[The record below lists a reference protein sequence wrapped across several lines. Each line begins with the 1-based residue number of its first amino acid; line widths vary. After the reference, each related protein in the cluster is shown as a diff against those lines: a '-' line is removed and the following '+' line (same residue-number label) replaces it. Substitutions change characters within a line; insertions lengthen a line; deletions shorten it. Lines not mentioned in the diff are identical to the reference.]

1 MAKNF
6 FKRYIWLVDLIN
18 RRKYVSFKEINEAW
32 MRSPLNETGDPL
44 SERTFFNHK
53 DAIAGM
59 FGIEILND
67 RSLGFYIGRSDVGSD
82 ETSDWMLHT
91 LCLNNVLHENADM
104 KDRILM
110 EKVPSSERFLT
121 DIISAMRDFRVIS
134 LCYQSF
140 RHPEPFC
147 FNVRPYCVKYFKQRW
162 YLLGDSDLGLRIY
175 SLDRFVDMEE
185 LEEHFEIPKGFDAEE
200 YFGNY
205 FGVIIGEEPEDVK
218 IRVGPDDTDDAP
230 VFPFVWEKIEPLI
243 EGLPLVAHNSRFDEG
258 CLKSV
263 FKVYQMDYP
272 DYEFFDT
279 LAASRRHFGCALPN
293 HQLQTVAAACGYDL
307 TNHHHALAD
316 AEACAAI
323 AMKIL

>member
-218 IRVGPDDTDDAP
+218 IRVVPDQVKYFRTLPMHGSQRETVQEDGSSVFSYHIAP
-230 VFPFVWEKIEPLI
+230 TFDFVQEILSHGADVEVLEPAELRESVAGI
-243 EGLPLVAHNSRFDEG
+243 IAGMASRYGLPVSR
-258 CLKSV
+258 
-263 FKVYQMDYP
+263 
-272 DYEFFDT
+272 
-279 LAASRRHFGCALPN
+279 
-293 HQLQTVAAACGYDL
+293 
-307 TNHHHALAD
+307 
-316 AEACAAI
+316 
-323 AMKIL
+323 

>member
-1 MAKNF
+1 MQLNKPLFLGTSKYSWIMAKNF

-18 RRKYVSFKEINEAW
+18 RRKYVSFKEISEAW
-32 MRSPLNETGDPL
+32 RRSPLNETGEPL

-91 LCLNNVLHENADM
+91 LCLNNMLHENADM

-110 EKVPSSERFLT
+110 EKIPSSERFLT

-218 IRVGPDDTDDAP
+218 IRVVPDQVKYFRTLPLHGSQRETVQEDGSSVFSYHIAP
-230 VFPFVWEKIEPLI
+230 TFDFVQEILSHGADVEVLEPAELRESI
-243 EGLPLVAHNSRFDEG
+243 ADNVAGMASRYGLPVSR
-258 CLKSV
+258 
-263 FKVYQMDYP
+263 
-272 DYEFFDT
+272 
-279 LAASRRHFGCALPN
+279 
-293 HQLQTVAAACGYDL
+293 
-307 TNHHHALAD
+307 
-316 AEACAAI
+316 
-323 AMKIL
+323 

>member
-134 LCYQSF
+134 LCYQNF

-218 IRVGPDDTDDAP
+218 IRVVPDQVKYFRTLPMHGSQRETVQEDGSSVFSYHIAP
-230 VFPFVWEKIEPLI
+230 TFDFVQEILSHGADVEVLEPAELRESVADI
-243 EGLPLVAHNSRFDEG
+243 IAGMASRYGLPVSR
-258 CLKSV
+258 
-263 FKVYQMDYP
+263 
-272 DYEFFDT
+272 
-279 LAASRRHFGCALPN
+279 
-293 HQLQTVAAACGYDL
+293 
-307 TNHHHALAD
+307 
-316 AEACAAI
+316 
-323 AMKIL
+323 

>member
-91 LCLNNVLHENADM
+91 LCLNNMLHENADM

-121 DIISAMRDFRVIS
+121 DIISAMRDFRVIR

-218 IRVGPDDTDDAP
+218 IRVVPDQVKYFRTLPMHGSQRETVQEDGSSVFSYHIAP
-230 VFPFVWEKIEPLI
+230 TFDFVQEILSHGADVEVLEPAELRESI
-243 EGLPLVAHNSRFDEG
+243 ADIIAGMASRYGLPVSR
-258 CLKSV
+258 
-263 FKVYQMDYP
+263 
-272 DYEFFDT
+272 
-279 LAASRRHFGCALPN
+279 
-293 HQLQTVAAACGYDL
+293 
-307 TNHHHALAD
+307 
-316 AEACAAI
+316 
-323 AMKIL
+323 

>member
-18 RRKYVSFKEINEAW
+18 RRKYVSFKEISEAW

-110 EKVPSSERFLT
+110 EKAPSSERFLT
-121 DIISAMRDFRVIS
+121 DIISAMRDFRVIR

-140 RHPEPFC
+140 RHQEPFC

-218 IRVGPDDTDDAP
+218 IRVVPDQVKYFRTLPMHGSQRETVQEDGSSVFSYHIAP
-230 VFPFVWEKIEPLI
+230 TLDFVQEILSHGADVEVLEPAELRESVADI
-243 EGLPLVAHNSRFDEG
+243 IAGMASRYGLPVSR
-258 CLKSV
+258 
-263 FKVYQMDYP
+263 
-272 DYEFFDT
+272 
-279 LAASRRHFGCALPN
+279 
-293 HQLQTVAAACGYDL
+293 
-307 TNHHHALAD
+307 
-316 AEACAAI
+316 
-323 AMKIL
+323 

>member
-121 DIISAMRDFRVIS
+121 DIISAMRDFRVIR

-218 IRVGPDDTDDAP
+218 IRVVPDQVKYFRTLPLHGSQRETVQEDGSSVLSYHIAP
-230 VFPFVWEKIEPLI
+230 TFDFVQEILSHGADVEVLEPAELRESVADI
-243 EGLPLVAHNSRFDEG
+243 IAGMASRYGLPVSR
-258 CLKSV
+258 
-263 FKVYQMDYP
+263 
-272 DYEFFDT
+272 
-279 LAASRRHFGCALPN
+279 
-293 HQLQTVAAACGYDL
+293 
-307 TNHHHALAD
+307 
-316 AEACAAI
+316 
-323 AMKIL
+323 

>member
-18 RRKYVSFKEINEAW
+18 RRKYVSFKEISEAW

-134 LCYQSF
+134 LCYQGF

-162 YLLGDSDLGLRIY
+162 YMLGDSDLGLRIY

-218 IRVGPDDTDDAP
+218 IRVVPDQVKYFRTLPMHGSQRETVQEDGSSVFSYHIAP
-230 VFPFVWEKIEPLI
+230 TFDFVQEILSHGADVEVLEPAELRESVADI
-243 EGLPLVAHNSRFDEG
+243 IAGMASRYGLPVSR
-258 CLKSV
+258 
-263 FKVYQMDYP
+263 
-272 DYEFFDT
+272 
-279 LAASRRHFGCALPN
+279 
-293 HQLQTVAAACGYDL
+293 
-307 TNHHHALAD
+307 
-316 AEACAAI
+316 
-323 AMKIL
+323 

>member
-121 DIISAMRDFRVIS
+121 DIISAMRDFRVIR

-218 IRVGPDDTDDAP
+218 IRVVPDQVKYFRTLPMHGSQRETVQEDGSSVFSYHIAPTLDFVQEILSHGTD
-230 VFPFVWEKIEPLI
+230 VEVLEPAELRESI
-243 EGLPLVAHNSRFDEG
+243 ADIIAGMASRYGLPVSR
-258 CLKSV
+258 
-263 FKVYQMDYP
+263 
-272 DYEFFDT
+272 
-279 LAASRRHFGCALPN
+279 
-293 HQLQTVAAACGYDL
+293 
-307 TNHHHALAD
+307 
-316 AEACAAI
+316 
-323 AMKIL
+323 

>member
-1 MAKNF
+1 MAKNY

-18 RRKYVSFKEINEAW
+18 RRKHVSFKEINEAW

-218 IRVGPDDTDDAP
+218 IRVVPDQVKYFRTLPLHGSQRETVQEDGSSVFSYHIAP
-230 VFPFVWEKIEPLI
+230 TFDFVQEILSHGADVEVLKPAELRESIADI
-243 EGLPLVAHNSRFDEG
+243 IAGMASRYGLPVSR
-258 CLKSV
+258 
-263 FKVYQMDYP
+263 
-272 DYEFFDT
+272 
-279 LAASRRHFGCALPN
+279 
-293 HQLQTVAAACGYDL
+293 
-307 TNHHHALAD
+307 
-316 AEACAAI
+316 
-323 AMKIL
+323 

>member
-18 RRKYVSFKEINEAW
+18 RRKYVSFKEISEAW
-32 MRSPLNETGDPL
+32 RRSPLNETGEPL

-185 LEEHFEIPKGFDAEE
+185 LEEHFEIPKDFDAEE
-200 YFGNY
+200 YFQNY

-218 IRVGPDDTDDAP
+218 IRVVPDQVKYFRT
-230 VFPFVWEKIEPLI
+230 
-243 EGLPLVAHNSRFDEG
+243 LPLHGSQRETVQEDGS
-258 CLKSV
+258 SV
-263 FKVYQMDYP
+263 FSYHIAP
-272 DYEFFDT
+272 TFDFVQEI
-279 LAASRRHFGCALPN
+279 LSHGADVEVLEPIELRERIADNVAEMASRYRIP
-293 HQLQTVAAACGYDL
+293 VSR
-307 TNHHHALAD
+307 
-316 AEACAAI
+316 
-323 AMKIL
+323 

>member
-18 RRKYVSFKEINEAW
+18 RRKYVSFKEISEAW

-185 LEEHFEIPKGFDAEE
+185 LEERFEIPKGFDAEE

-218 IRVGPDDTDDAP
+218 IRVVPDQVKYFRTLPMHGSQRETVQEDGSSVFSYHIAP
-230 VFPFVWEKIEPLI
+230 TLDFVQEILSHGADVEVLEPAELRESI
-243 EGLPLVAHNSRFDEG
+243 ADIIAGMASRYGLPVSR
-258 CLKSV
+258 
-263 FKVYQMDYP
+263 
-272 DYEFFDT
+272 
-279 LAASRRHFGCALPN
+279 
-293 HQLQTVAAACGYDL
+293 
-307 TNHHHALAD
+307 
-316 AEACAAI
+316 
-323 AMKIL
+323 

>member
-18 RRKYVSFKEINEAW
+18 RRKYVSFKEISEAW
-32 MRSPLNETGDPL
+32 RRSPLNETGEPL

-140 RHPEPFC
+140 RHPEPYS

-185 LEEHFEIPKGFDAEE
+185 LEEHFEIPKDFDAEE

-218 IRVGPDDTDDAP
+218 IRVVPDQVKYFRTLPLHGSQRETVQEDGSSVFSYHIAP
-230 VFPFVWEKIEPLI
+230 TFDFVQEILSHGADVEVLEPAELRESI
-243 EGLPLVAHNSRFDEG
+243 ADIIAGMASRYGLPVSR
-258 CLKSV
+258 
-263 FKVYQMDYP
+263 
-272 DYEFFDT
+272 
-279 LAASRRHFGCALPN
+279 
-293 HQLQTVAAACGYDL
+293 
-307 TNHHHALAD
+307 
-316 AEACAAI
+316 
-323 AMKIL
+323 

>member
-121 DIISAMRDFRVIS
+121 DIISAMRDFRVIR

-185 LEEHFEIPKGFDAEE
+185 QEEHFEIPKGFDAEE

-218 IRVGPDDTDDAP
+218 IRVVPDQVKYFRTLPMHGSQRETVQEDGSSVFSYHIAP
-230 VFPFVWEKIEPLI
+230 TFDFVQEILSHGADVEVLEPAELRESI
-243 EGLPLVAHNSRFDEG
+243 ADIIAGMASRYGLPVSR
-258 CLKSV
+258 
-263 FKVYQMDYP
+263 
-272 DYEFFDT
+272 
-279 LAASRRHFGCALPN
+279 
-293 HQLQTVAAACGYDL
+293 
-307 TNHHHALAD
+307 
-316 AEACAAI
+316 
-323 AMKIL
+323 

>member
-218 IRVGPDDTDDAP
+218 IRVVPDQVKYFRTLPLHGSQRETVQEDGSSVLSYHIAP
-230 VFPFVWEKIEPLI
+230 TFDFVQEILSHGADVEVLEPAELRESI
-243 EGLPLVAHNSRFDEG
+243 AEIIAGMASRYGLPVSR
-258 CLKSV
+258 
-263 FKVYQMDYP
+263 
-272 DYEFFDT
+272 
-279 LAASRRHFGCALPN
+279 
-293 HQLQTVAAACGYDL
+293 
-307 TNHHHALAD
+307 
-316 AEACAAI
+316 
-323 AMKIL
+323 

>member
-18 RRKYVSFKEINEAW
+18 RRKYVSFKEISEAW

-121 DIISAMRDFRVIS
+121 DIISAMRDFRVIR

-218 IRVGPDDTDDAP
+218 IRVVPDQVKYFRTLPMHGSQRETVQEDGSSVFSYHIAPTLDFVQEILSHGTD
-230 VFPFVWEKIEPLI
+230 VEVLEPAELRESVADI
-243 EGLPLVAHNSRFDEG
+243 IAGMASRYGLPVSR
-258 CLKSV
+258 
-263 FKVYQMDYP
+263 
-272 DYEFFDT
+272 
-279 LAASRRHFGCALPN
+279 
-293 HQLQTVAAACGYDL
+293 
-307 TNHHHALAD
+307 
-316 AEACAAI
+316 
-323 AMKIL
+323 

>member
-121 DIISAMRDFRVIS
+121 DIISAMRDFRVIR

-175 SLDRFVDMEE
+175 SLDRFVDMKE

-218 IRVGPDDTDDAP
+218 IRVVPDQVKYFRTLPLHGSQRETVQEDGSSVFSYHIAP
-230 VFPFVWEKIEPLI
+230 TFDFVQEILSHGADVEVLEPAELRESI
-243 EGLPLVAHNSRFDEG
+243 ADIVAGMASRYGLPVSR
-258 CLKSV
+258 
-263 FKVYQMDYP
+263 
-272 DYEFFDT
+272 
-279 LAASRRHFGCALPN
+279 
-293 HQLQTVAAACGYDL
+293 
-307 TNHHHALAD
+307 
-316 AEACAAI
+316 
-323 AMKIL
+323 

>member
-18 RRKYVSFKEINEAW
+18 RRKYVSFKEISEAW
-32 MRSPLNETGDPL
+32 RRSPLNETGEPL

-121 DIISAMRDFRVIS
+121 DIISAMRDFRVIR

-218 IRVGPDDTDDAP
+218 IRVVPDQVKYFRTLPMHGSQRETVQEDGSSVFSYHIAP
-230 VFPFVWEKIEPLI
+230 TFDFVQEILSHGADVEVLEPAELRESVADI
-243 EGLPLVAHNSRFDEG
+243 IAGMASRYGLPVSR
-258 CLKSV
+258 
-263 FKVYQMDYP
+263 
-272 DYEFFDT
+272 
-279 LAASRRHFGCALPN
+279 
-293 HQLQTVAAACGYDL
+293 
-307 TNHHHALAD
+307 
-316 AEACAAI
+316 
-323 AMKIL
+323 

>member
-18 RRKYVSFKEINEAW
+18 RRKYVSFKEISEAW

-175 SLDRFVDMEE
+175 SLDHFVDMEE

-218 IRVGPDDTDDAP
+218 IRVVPDQVKYFRTLPMHGSQRETVQEDGSSVFSYHIAP
-230 VFPFVWEKIEPLI
+230 TFDFVQEILSHGADVEVLEPAELRESI
-243 EGLPLVAHNSRFDEG
+243 ADIIAGMASRYGLPVSR
-258 CLKSV
+258 
-263 FKVYQMDYP
+263 
-272 DYEFFDT
+272 
-279 LAASRRHFGCALPN
+279 
-293 HQLQTVAAACGYDL
+293 
-307 TNHHHALAD
+307 
-316 AEACAAI
+316 
-323 AMKIL
+323 

>member
-134 LCYQSF
+134 LCYHSF

-147 FNVRPYCVKYFKQRW
+147 FNVSPYCVKYFKQRW

-218 IRVGPDDTDDAP
+218 IRVVPDQVKYFRTLPMHGSQRETVQEDGSSVFSYHIAP
-230 VFPFVWEKIEPLI
+230 TFDFVQEILSHGADVEVLEPAELRESI
-243 EGLPLVAHNSRFDEG
+243 ADIIAGMASRYGLPVSR
-258 CLKSV
+258 
-263 FKVYQMDYP
+263 
-272 DYEFFDT
+272 
-279 LAASRRHFGCALPN
+279 
-293 HQLQTVAAACGYDL
+293 
-307 TNHHHALAD
+307 
-316 AEACAAI
+316 
-323 AMKIL
+323 

>member
-140 RHPEPFC
+140 RHPEPSC

-218 IRVGPDDTDDAP
+218 IRVVPDQVKYFRTLPMHGSQRETVQEDGSSVFSYHIAP
-230 VFPFVWEKIEPLI
+230 TFDFVQEILSHGADVEVLEPAELRESI
-243 EGLPLVAHNSRFDEG
+243 ADIVAGMASRYGLPVSR
-258 CLKSV
+258 
-263 FKVYQMDYP
+263 
-272 DYEFFDT
+272 
-279 LAASRRHFGCALPN
+279 
-293 HQLQTVAAACGYDL
+293 
-307 TNHHHALAD
+307 
-316 AEACAAI
+316 
-323 AMKIL
+323 

>member
-18 RRKYVSFKEINEAW
+18 RRKYVSFKEISEAW

-218 IRVGPDDTDDAP
+218 IRVVPDQVKYFRTLPMHGSQRETVQEDGSSVFSYHIAP
-230 VFPFVWEKIEPLI
+230 TFDFVQEILSHGADVEVLEPAELRESVAGI
-243 EGLPLVAHNSRFDEG
+243 IAGMASRYGLPVSR
-258 CLKSV
+258 
-263 FKVYQMDYP
+263 
-272 DYEFFDT
+272 
-279 LAASRRHFGCALPN
+279 
-293 HQLQTVAAACGYDL
+293 
-307 TNHHHALAD
+307 
-316 AEACAAI
+316 
-323 AMKIL
+323 

>member
-200 YFGNY
+200 YFGDY

-218 IRVGPDDTDDAP
+218 IRVVPDQVKYFRTLPLHGSQRETVQEDGSSVFSYHIAP
-230 VFPFVWEKIEPLI
+230 TFDFVQEILSHGADVEVLEPAELRESVADI
-243 EGLPLVAHNSRFDEG
+243 IAGMASRYGLPVSR
-258 CLKSV
+258 
-263 FKVYQMDYP
+263 
-272 DYEFFDT
+272 
-279 LAASRRHFGCALPN
+279 
-293 HQLQTVAAACGYDL
+293 
-307 TNHHHALAD
+307 
-316 AEACAAI
+316 
-323 AMKIL
+323 

>member
-18 RRKYVSFKEINEAW
+18 RRKYVSFKEISEAW

-121 DIISAMRDFRVIS
+121 DIISAMRDFRVIR

-218 IRVGPDDTDDAP
+218 IRVVPDQVKYFRTLPMHGFQRETVQEDGSSVFSYHIAP
-230 VFPFVWEKIEPLI
+230 TLDFVQEILSHGADVEVLEPAELRESVADI
-243 EGLPLVAHNSRFDEG
+243 IAGMASRYGLPVSR
-258 CLKSV
+258 
-263 FKVYQMDYP
+263 
-272 DYEFFDT
+272 
-279 LAASRRHFGCALPN
+279 
-293 HQLQTVAAACGYDL
+293 
-307 TNHHHALAD
+307 
-316 AEACAAI
+316 
-323 AMKIL
+323 

>member
-1 MAKNF
+1 MQLNKPLFLGTSKYSWIMAKNF

-18 RRKYVSFKEINEAW
+18 RRKYVSFKEISEAW

-218 IRVGPDDTDDAP
+218 IRVVPDQVKYFRTLPLHGSQRETVQEDGSSVFSYHIAP
-230 VFPFVWEKIEPLI
+230 TFDFVQEILSHGADVEVLEPAELRESI
-243 EGLPLVAHNSRFDEG
+243 ADIIAGMASRYGLPVSR
-258 CLKSV
+258 
-263 FKVYQMDYP
+263 
-272 DYEFFDT
+272 
-279 LAASRRHFGCALPN
+279 
-293 HQLQTVAAACGYDL
+293 
-307 TNHHHALAD
+307 
-316 AEACAAI
+316 
-323 AMKIL
+323 

>member
-18 RRKYVSFKEINEAW
+18 RRKYVSFKEISEAW
-32 MRSPLNETGDPL
+32 RRSPLNETGEPL

-121 DIISAMRDFRVIS
+121 DIISAMRGSRVIS

-200 YFGNY
+200 YFQNY

-218 IRVGPDDTDDAP
+218 IRVVPDQVKYFRTLPLHGSQRETVQEDGSSVFSYHIAPTFDFVQEILSHGTD
-230 VFPFVWEKIEPLI
+230 VEVLEPAELRESVADI
-243 EGLPLVAHNSRFDEG
+243 IAGMASRYGLPVSR
-258 CLKSV
+258 
-263 FKVYQMDYP
+263 
-272 DYEFFDT
+272 
-279 LAASRRHFGCALPN
+279 
-293 HQLQTVAAACGYDL
+293 
-307 TNHHHALAD
+307 
-316 AEACAAI
+316 
-323 AMKIL
+323 

>member
-1 MAKNF
+1 MAKNY

-218 IRVGPDDTDDAP
+218 IRVVPDQVKYFRTLPLHGSQRETVQEDGSSVFSYHIAP
-230 VFPFVWEKIEPLI
+230 TFDFVQEILSHGADVEVLEPAELRESVADI
-243 EGLPLVAHNSRFDEG
+243 IAGMASRYGLPVSR
-258 CLKSV
+258 
-263 FKVYQMDYP
+263 
-272 DYEFFDT
+272 
-279 LAASRRHFGCALPN
+279 
-293 HQLQTVAAACGYDL
+293 
-307 TNHHHALAD
+307 
-316 AEACAAI
+316 
-323 AMKIL
+323 

>member
-18 RRKYVSFKEINEAW
+18 RRKYVSFKEISEAW

-162 YLLGDSDLGLRIY
+162 YLLGNSDLGLRIY

-218 IRVGPDDTDDAP
+218 IRVVPDQVKYFRTLPLHGSQRETVQEDGSSVFSYHIAP
-230 VFPFVWEKIEPLI
+230 TFDFVQEILSHGADVEVLEPAELRESI
-243 EGLPLVAHNSRFDEG
+243 ADIIAGMASRYGLPVSR
-258 CLKSV
+258 
-263 FKVYQMDYP
+263 
-272 DYEFFDT
+272 
-279 LAASRRHFGCALPN
+279 
-293 HQLQTVAAACGYDL
+293 
-307 TNHHHALAD
+307 
-316 AEACAAI
+316 
-323 AMKIL
+323 

>member
-121 DIISAMRDFRVIS
+121 DIISAMRDFRVIR

-140 RHPEPFC
+140 RHSEPFC

-185 LEEHFEIPKGFDAEE
+185 MEEHFEIPKGFDAEE

-218 IRVGPDDTDDAP
+218 IRVVPDQVKYFRTLPMHGSQRETVQEDGSSVFSYHIAP
-230 VFPFVWEKIEPLI
+230 TFDFVQEILSHGADVEVLEPIELRESI
-243 EGLPLVAHNSRFDEG
+243 ADNVAGMASRYGLPVSR
-258 CLKSV
+258 
-263 FKVYQMDYP
+263 
-272 DYEFFDT
+272 
-279 LAASRRHFGCALPN
+279 
-293 HQLQTVAAACGYDL
+293 
-307 TNHHHALAD
+307 
-316 AEACAAI
+316 
-323 AMKIL
+323 

>member
-18 RRKYVSFKEINEAW
+18 RRKYVSFKEISEAW

-121 DIISAMRDFRVIS
+121 DIISSMRDFRVIS

-140 RHPEPFC
+140 RHPEPYS

-218 IRVGPDDTDDAP
+218 IRVVPDQVKYFRTLPLHGSQRETVQEDGSSVFSYHIAP
-230 VFPFVWEKIEPLI
+230 TFDFVQEILSHGADVEVLEPAELRESI
-243 EGLPLVAHNSRFDEG
+243 ADNVAGMASRYGLPVSR
-258 CLKSV
+258 
-263 FKVYQMDYP
+263 
-272 DYEFFDT
+272 
-279 LAASRRHFGCALPN
+279 
-293 HQLQTVAAACGYDL
+293 
-307 TNHHHALAD
+307 
-316 AEACAAI
+316 
-323 AMKIL
+323 

>member
-18 RRKYVSFKEINEAW
+18 RRKYVSFKEISEAW

-110 EKVPSSERFLT
+110 EKIPSSERFLT

-218 IRVGPDDTDDAP
+218 IRVVPDQVKYFRTLPLHGSQRETVQEDGSSVFSYHIAP
-230 VFPFVWEKIEPLI
+230 TFDFVQEILSHGADVEVLEPAELRESI
-243 EGLPLVAHNSRFDEG
+243 ADNVAGMASRYGLPVSR
-258 CLKSV
+258 
-263 FKVYQMDYP
+263 
-272 DYEFFDT
+272 
-279 LAASRRHFGCALPN
+279 
-293 HQLQTVAAACGYDL
+293 
-307 TNHHHALAD
+307 
-316 AEACAAI
+316 
-323 AMKIL
+323 

>member
-18 RRKYVSFKEINEAW
+18 RRKHVSFKEINEAW

-121 DIISAMRDFRVIS
+121 DIISAMRDFRVIR

-218 IRVGPDDTDDAP
+218 IRVVPDQVKYFRTLPMHGSQRETVQEDGSSVFSYHIAP
-230 VFPFVWEKIEPLI
+230 TLDFVQEILSHGADVEVLEPAELRESI
-243 EGLPLVAHNSRFDEG
+243 ADIIAGMASRYGLP
-258 CLKSV
+258 
-263 FKVYQMDYP
+263 
-272 DYEFFDT
+272 
-279 LAASRRHFGCALPN
+279 ASR
-293 HQLQTVAAACGYDL
+293 
-307 TNHHHALAD
+307 
-316 AEACAAI
+316 
-323 AMKIL
+323 

>member
-121 DIISAMRDFRVIS
+121 DIISAMRDFRVIR

-175 SLDRFVDMEE
+175 SLDRFVDMED

-218 IRVGPDDTDDAP
+218 IHVVPDQVKYFRTLPMHGSQRETVQEDGSSVFSYHIAP
-230 VFPFVWEKIEPLI
+230 TFDFVQEILSHGADVEVLEPAELRESI
-243 EGLPLVAHNSRFDEG
+243 ADIVAGMASRYGLPVSR
-258 CLKSV
+258 
-263 FKVYQMDYP
+263 
-272 DYEFFDT
+272 
-279 LAASRRHFGCALPN
+279 
-293 HQLQTVAAACGYDL
+293 
-307 TNHHHALAD
+307 
-316 AEACAAI
+316 
-323 AMKIL
+323 

>member
-18 RRKYVSFKEINEAW
+18 RRKYVSFKEISEAW

-110 EKVPSSERFLT
+110 EKIPSSERFLT

-147 FNVRPYCVKYFKQRW
+147 FNVRPYCVNYFKQRW

-218 IRVGPDDTDDAP
+218 IRVVPDQVKYFRTLPLHGSQRETVQEDGSSVFSYHIAP
-230 VFPFVWEKIEPLI
+230 TLDFVQEILSHGADVEVLEPAELRESI
-243 EGLPLVAHNSRFDEG
+243 ADIIAGMASRYGLPVSR
-258 CLKSV
+258 
-263 FKVYQMDYP
+263 
-272 DYEFFDT
+272 
-279 LAASRRHFGCALPN
+279 
-293 HQLQTVAAACGYDL
+293 
-307 TNHHHALAD
+307 
-316 AEACAAI
+316 
-323 AMKIL
+323 

>member
-121 DIISAMRDFRVIS
+121 DIISAMRDFRVIR

-140 RHPEPFC
+140 RHPEPYS

-218 IRVGPDDTDDAP
+218 IRVVPDQVKYFRTLPLHGSQRETVQEDGSSVFSYHIAP
-230 VFPFVWEKIEPLI
+230 TFDFVQEILSHGADVEVLEPAELRESI
-243 EGLPLVAHNSRFDEG
+243 ADIIAGMASRYGLPVSR
-258 CLKSV
+258 
-263 FKVYQMDYP
+263 
-272 DYEFFDT
+272 
-279 LAASRRHFGCALPN
+279 
-293 HQLQTVAAACGYDL
+293 
-307 TNHHHALAD
+307 
-316 AEACAAI
+316 
-323 AMKIL
+323 

>member
-121 DIISAMRDFRVIS
+121 DIISAMRDFRVIR
-134 LCYQSF
+134 LCYQNF

-218 IRVGPDDTDDAP
+218 IRVVPDQVKYFRTLPMHGSQRETVQEDGSSVFSYHIAP
-230 VFPFVWEKIEPLI
+230 TLDFVQEILSHGADVEVLEPAELRESVADI
-243 EGLPLVAHNSRFDEG
+243 IAGMASRYGLPVSR
-258 CLKSV
+258 
-263 FKVYQMDYP
+263 
-272 DYEFFDT
+272 
-279 LAASRRHFGCALPN
+279 
-293 HQLQTVAAACGYDL
+293 
-307 TNHHHALAD
+307 
-316 AEACAAI
+316 
-323 AMKIL
+323 